1 MFFFVNLIKSII
13 NVTVFFSSNVSPNKF
28 SLLFYSLLHYRR
40 TGALRPTTGPSYLG
54 NNSNKRPR
62 SKTGQLYFYHG
73 YHDGASNKHK
83 RKPPK
88 GMYINHDDVV
98 VLATQSKLEQS
109 PNNISQFISNQK
121 TSVASPSTSASA
133 AAASSSGGSSS
144 NAIDNNPNRV
154 DDLLASMD
162 REIVSLW
169 SHVRITLTNS
179 FFLPC

>member
-1 MFFFVNLIKSII
+1 M
-13 NVTVFFSSNVSPNKF
+13 
-28 SLLFYSLLHYRR
+28 HYRR

-121 TSVASPSTSASA
+121 TSLASPSTSAA
-133 AAASSSGGSSS
+133 ATSSSGGGNS
-144 NAIDNNPNRV
+144 NTIKVLKDGN
-154 DDLLASMD
+154 
-162 REIVSLW
+162 
-169 SHVRITLTNS
+169 
-179 FFLPC
+179 

>member
-1 MFFFVNLIKSII
+1 M
-13 NVTVFFSSNVSPNKF
+13 
-28 SLLFYSLLHYRR
+28 HYRR

>member
-1 MFFFVNLIKSII
+1 MFSSFLFVNLIKSII
-13 NVTVFFSSNVSPNKF
+13 NVTVMFFDSNVSPNKF

-73 YHDGASNKHK
+73 YHDGASTKHK

-121 TSVASPSTSASA
+121 TSLASPSTSA
-133 AAASSSGGSSS
+133 AAASSSSGGGS
-144 NAIDNNPNRV
+144 NVTENNPNRV

-169 SHVRITLTNS
+169 SHVRITS
-179 FFLPC
+179 H